1 MGFLAILG
9 SEASVLL
16 LTLAAVQC
24 SISITCV
31 QAYRKDP
38 SLGSVQAGALGCL
51 TLAGL
56 AAALSPTS
64 VGEYCSAYPMPHR
77 GPASSPGLCSG
88 PGDDELP
95 LLPGSGWCLH
105 QTLL

>member
-1 MGFLAILG
+1 MGLGCQAMGFLAILG

-64 VGEYCSAYPMPHR
+64 VGEYRREWRDVLMYLM
-77 GPASSPGLCSG
+77 
-88 PGDDELP
+88 
-95 LLPGSGWCLH
+95 
-105 QTLL
+105 Q

>member
-1 MGFLAILG
+1 MGLGCQAMGFLAILG

-56 AAALSPTS
+56 VAALSPTS
-64 VGEYCSAYPMPHR
+64 VGEYR
-77 GPASSPGLCSG
+77 ASLLCLPYASPRAGQQPWALQW
-88 PGDDELP
+88 P
-95 LLPGSGWCLH
+95 W
-105 QTLL
+105 